1 MKIRFHLLGILA
13 MAGTLVGCQEDNYT
27 APKSMLSGKL
37 VYQGEPI
44 GVEYNQV
51 RFQLWQPGWG
61 KLGGLDVHIDQS
73 GSYSSQL
80 FNGDYKLAFLVG
92 RGPFQTIIKDQ
103 TARDTIYVQLT
114 GDKTL
119 DIEVLPYYLIRNAK
133 FTSESRK
140 ISGTAS
146 IDKIIN
152 DASARDIERIS
163 LYINKTSI
171 VSVANNIAVAN
182 LTGDEVAQL
191 NTASLSATVPVIAPN
206 QNYVYARIGVKI
218 KGIEDMILSPVT
230 KVDL

>member
-1 MKIRFHLLGILA
+1 MKIKFHLLGVLA
-13 MAGTLVGCQEDNYT
+13 MASVIVGCQEDNYT

-61 KLGGLDVHIDQS
+61 KLGGLDVNVDQS
-73 GSYSSQL
+73 GSYSSML

-92 RGPFQTIIKDQ
+92 RGPFKTLVKDQ
-103 TARDTIYVQLT
+103 SARDTIYIQLA
-114 GDKTL
+114 GNKTL
-119 DIEVLPYYLIRNAK
+119 DIEVLPYYMIRNSR
-133 FTSESRK
+133 FTAESRK
-140 ISGTAS
+140 VSGSAS

-152 DASARDIERIS
+152 DADARDIERIS

-171 VSVANNIAVAN
+171 VSAANNIVVAN

-191 NTASLSATVPVIAPN
+191 SSASLSAIVPAISPQ
-206 QNYVYARIGVKI
+206 QNYVFARIGVKI
-218 KGIEDMILSPVT
+218 RGVEDMILSPVT